1 MMRDAQR
8 IDHMLDFV
16 RRSREIIAGVDD
28 AAYRASRDKQELL
41 ELNMLH
47 LGEAAARITES
58 LRNAHPEIP
67 WHEMIGLRNIIVHEY
82 FRVNP
87 MALYETVISDF
98 AALEHSLES
107 LQKEFPL

>member
-1 MMRDAQR
+1 MRDAQR

-16 RRSREIIAGVDD
+16 RRSREIINGVDE
-28 AAYRASRDKQELL
+28 AAYKASRDRQELL

-47 LGEAAARITES
+47 LGEAAARTTEV
-58 LRNAHPEIP
+58 LREAHPEIP

-87 MALYETVISDF
+87 MVLYETVVAEF
-98 AALEHSLES
+98 AELEQHLEAI
-107 LQKEFPL
+107 QTEFPI